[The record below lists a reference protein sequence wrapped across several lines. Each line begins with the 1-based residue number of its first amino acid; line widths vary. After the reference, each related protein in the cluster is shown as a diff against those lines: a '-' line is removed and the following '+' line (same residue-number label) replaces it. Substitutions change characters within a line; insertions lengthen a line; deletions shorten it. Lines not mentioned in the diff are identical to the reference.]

1 RSQPARRPFRTSGRS
16 HSCGLPGVRVGP
28 AYAPLTGMRKLIVL
42 PALLSFLAC
51 LGSAPVVWAT
61 PSIPTCLISNG
72 GSGGHFTKTLIC
84 VELLDQPRGHAGSG
98 RYSPGDADTV

>member
-1 RSQPARRPFRTSGRS
+1 
-16 HSCGLPGVRVGP
+16 
-28 AYAPLTGMRKLIVL
+28 MRKLIVL

-72 GSGGHFTKTLIC
+72 GAGGHFTKTLIC
-84 VELLDQPRGHAGSG
+84 VELLDQPLGHTGSG
-98 RYSPGDADTV
+98 RYSPGDADTVHWLTETVEFRPPGSSVWVPLATAGIRGTGE